1 MGHYQTGLS
10 RESRGLM
17 FKLEFEK
24 SEEKI
29 RVIEGGP
36 WRHKGDALIVAH
48 YDGCTR
54 PSEVRISNIAL

>member
-1 MGHYQTGLS
+1 
-10 RESRGLM
+10 M